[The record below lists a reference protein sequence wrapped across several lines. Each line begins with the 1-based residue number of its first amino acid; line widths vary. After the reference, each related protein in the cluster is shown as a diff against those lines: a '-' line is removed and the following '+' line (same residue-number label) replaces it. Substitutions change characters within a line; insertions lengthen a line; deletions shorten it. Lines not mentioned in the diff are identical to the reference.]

1 MIFAGSIFQF
11 FTSGLGRW
19 LGTAAVVGVA
29 ALSWRMG
36 DLAKQRAVGAERV
49 MAKVERANSDAIAKA
64 RKARAAAASDRPS
77 GVRDPNTV
85 AD

>member
-1 MIFAGSIFQF
+1 MIFAGTLFQF
-11 FTSGLGRW
+11 LTTGLGRW
-19 LGTAAVVGVA
+19 LASAAVVGVA
-29 ALSWRMG
+29 MLSWRMS
-36 DLAKQRAVGAERV
+36 DIHKQRAIGAEKVVARV
-49 MAKVERANSDAIAKA
+49 EKSNADAIAKA